1 MELCYGTRSFPQSID
16 LPGAWHGNQFSD
28 ESGYVYHLSIEEVK
42 EIENALFHFKAL
54 GLDGDLICRQNF
66 PLPTVSVNLD
76 RIRLDIHEGKGFG
89 LVRGLNY
96 SDYSAEDLTMMYL
109 GIQSYVAN
117 LRGRQ
122 DKTGNML
129 VHVIADKSSELS
141 SQHHRHSTSEITFH
155 NEESGDIV
163 SWLTRSTA
171 ASGGR
176 CIIASGY
183 AVYNILNRH
192 YPASIRQLSQPK
204 WVFAN
209 QEGYPR
215 PIFFYHRNRIMLNFG
230 RVPLVGNAIHPRPA
244 HLPRISMKQ
253 LKALEDIERAARK
266 VQLEI
271 ETQPGDIHFINNL
284 FILHKRDSFRDGD
297 GVGER
302 RHLVRMRLRDDE
314 LGWNLP
320 ESLKKEWEDAF
331 GAGLDKLWHVDP
343 MPEGYFPLRSYPN

>member
-1 MELCYGTRSFPQSID
+1 MESCYGTRSFPQLID

-28 ESGYVYHLSIEEVK
+28 ESEYVYNLSSHEVE
-42 EIENALFHFKAL
+42 EIENALCHFKAL
-54 GLDGDLICRQNF
+54 GLDGGLICRQNF
-66 PLPTVSVNLD
+66 PLPTVGKSLD
-76 RIRLDIHEGKGFG
+76 LIRLDVHEGKGFG
-89 LVRGLNY
+89 LVRGINPL
-96 SDYSAEDLTMMYL
+96 DYSAEDLTMMYL
-109 GIQSYVAN
+109 GVQSYIAN

-122 DKTGNML
+122 DEKGNML
-129 VHVIADKSSELS
+129 VHVVADNSSNLS

-192 YPASIRQLSQPK
+192 HPASIRQLSQPK
-204 WVFAN
+204 WVFAK
-209 QEGYPR
+209 
-215 PIFFYHRNRIMLNFG
+215 IMLNFG
-230 RVPLVGNAIHPRPA
+230 RVPLIGNAIHPRPA

-253 LKALEDIERAARK
+253 FEALEDIERAARK

-271 ETQPGDIHFINNL
+271 ETKPGDIHFINNL
-284 FILHKRDSFRDGD
+284 FILHKRDSFKNGY
-297 GVGER
+297 GVGEK
-302 RHLVRMRLRDDE
+302 RHLVRMRLRDDG

-320 ESLKKEWEDAF
+320 ESLRKEWADAF